1 MVAVLSE
8 RCDGSGFGYGR
19 ICLNVCVCAC
29 VNMCRYT
36 QRRQIND
43 DIDDPDGHLP
53 ATALC
58 TSNKEGNC
66 TDTSGGGSEVVAPVD
81 CNESGEAEKR
91 DEIDC
96 LGR

>member
-1 MVAVLSE
+1 M
-8 RCDGSGFGYGR
+8 
-19 ICLNVCVCAC
+19 
-29 VNMCRYT
+29 
-36 QRRQIND
+36 RQIND

-58 TSNKEGNC
+58 TSNKEGNY

>member
-1 MVAVLSE
+1 MAVGLDMGVYV
-8 RCDGSGFGYGR
+8 RM
-19 ICLNVCVCAC
+19 CVCAC

>member
-1 MVAVLSE
+1 M
-8 RCDGSGFGYGR
+8 C
-19 ICLNVCVCAC
+19 VCVCAC

-36 QRRQIND
+36 QWRQIDD

-58 TSNKEGNC
+58 TSKKEGNY
-66 TDTSGGGSEVVAPVD
+66 TDTSGGRSEVVAPAD

>member
-1 MVAVLSE
+1 MVTVLSE
-8 RCDGSGFGYGR
+8 RCDGSGVGYGS
-19 ICLNVCVCAC
+19 ICPNVCVCVC
-29 VNMCRYT
+29 EYVSIYPM
-36 QRRQIND
+36 RQIND

-58 TSNKEGNC
+58 TSNKEGNY

>member
-1 MVAVLSE
+1 M
-8 RCDGSGFGYGR
+8 
-19 ICLNVCVCAC
+19 
-29 VNMCRYT
+29 
-36 QRRQIND
+36 RQIND

-66 TDTSGGGSEVVAPVD
+66 TDTSGRGSEVVAPVD